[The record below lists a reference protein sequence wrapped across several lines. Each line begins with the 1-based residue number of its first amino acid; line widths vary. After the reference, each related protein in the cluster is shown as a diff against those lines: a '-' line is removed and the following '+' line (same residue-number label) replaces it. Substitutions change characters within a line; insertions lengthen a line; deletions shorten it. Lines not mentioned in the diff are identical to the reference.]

1 MLAGRA
7 DLAGLIGRHAGRDG
21 LHATAIEGLALS
33 RLSAPTAPDGVL
45 YKPSFCVIAQ
55 GRKRVMLGEEAF
67 LYDPAHFL
75 LASVDLPVVCD
86 VLEATPE
93 DPYLGLR
100 LDLDLACVGEMLT
113 AAAAADAS
121 TARGLD
127 VSPLE
132 PTLLDAVARLVALLD
147 APRDV
152 PVVAPLILREIV
164 YRLLTGPQGG
174 RLRQMATEGGRTRRV
189 ARAIDRLRADFAR
202 PLRVEDL
209 AREAHMSASTF
220 HEHFKAVTAMSPLQY
235 QKRLRLQEAR
245 RLMLAESLDA
255 ASAAYRVGYE
265 SASQFSREYR
275 RAFGDPPRRDLARLR
290 AAPA

>member
-1 MLAGRA
+1 MMAGRA
-7 DLAGLIGRHAGRDG
+7 ELAGLIGRHAGRDG
-21 LHATAIEGLALS
+21 VHATAIGGLTLS

-45 YKPSFCVIAQ
+45 YQPSFCVIAQ
-55 GRKRVMLGEEAF
+55 GRKRVILGEEAY

-86 VLEATPE
+86 ILEATPE
-93 DPYLGLR
+93 VPFLGLR

-113 AAAAADAS
+113 AAAPADAP

-127 VSPLE
+127 VSPLD

-152 PVVAPLILREIV
+152 PVVAPLILREIA

-202 PLRVEDL
+202 PLRVDDL

-290 AAPA
+290 ATSA